1 MNALAHR
8 READLKRVLLLLA
21 PAIAIVV
28 GTEFIVVG
36 LLQRI
41 AIDLGISLATA
52 GQLTALFALAAAIA
66 GPFVTLF
73 AGRFAT
79 RNVLVAIL
87 AIYAVGNAVMA
98 LTSSFPLMLLARIV
112 QGAALPAFISVGTA
126 EVGRLA
132 VAGKG
137 KALARANL
145 GFVLGVLIA
154 LPAGIALAE
163 GANWRLPFIVL
174 TAAPLIVAATLATLL
189 PDTGP
194 HVPPSTAH
202 QLGLL
207 RNGTFI
213 THLALS
219 IALMAAMFSAYTYLG
234 VLLESAIGLDA
245 DGVALALLAFGI
257 IGLGGNAI
265 AGRVAD
271 RAPLLATAVMVTT
284 LAISVIA
291 ASRSHDLLKAAV
303 PLAIWGLTHT
313 AGITL
318 SQIRVT
324 LAGAGAPA
332 FAMTLNVSA
341 ANLGIALG
349 ASAGGWAVDQWGLP
363 MLGVAPGMLALLVL
377 LIAYGLANADG
388 LRLRLRLRFRRARAE
403 A

>member
-1 MNALAHR
+1 MRNRSRSAGRALA
-8 READLKRVLLLLA
+8 LFSLLCSLLCWN
-21 PAIAIVV
+21 
-28 GTEFIVVG
+28 G
-36 LLQRI
+36 L
-41 AIDLGISLATA
+41 AFAHKPSDSY
-52 GQLTALFALAAAIA
+52 LTVHVDERGGLS
-66 GPFVTLF
+66 
-73 AGRFAT
+73 GRWD
-79 RNVLVAIL
+79 
-87 AIYAVGNAVMA
+87 
-98 LTSSFPLMLLARIV
+98 
-112 QGAALPAFISVGTA
+112 
-126 EVGRLA
+126 
-132 VAGKG
+132 
-137 KALARANL
+137 
-145 GFVLGVLIA
+145 IA
-154 LPAGIALAE
+154 LRDLD
-163 GANWRLPFIVL
+163 F
-174 TAAPLIVAATLATLL
+174 
-189 PDTGP
+189 
-194 HVPPSTAH
+194 
-202 QLGLL
+202 
-207 RNGTFI
+207 
-213 THLALS
+213 
-219 IALMAAMFSAYTYLG
+219 
-234 VLLESAIGLDA
+234 AIGLDA

-291 ASRSHDLLKAAV
+291 ASRSHGLLKAAV

-377 LIAYGLANADG
+377 LIAYGLANASG
-388 LRLRLRLRFRRARAE
+388 LRLRFRRARAE